1 MSPSAE
7 PLTFSLRPRAPRRR
21 STADIAATYTPK
33 SLTAAQWELAR
44 PAVVD
49 AVVESGTTDSQATA
63 RLGALCSFL
72 ATTSAWDR
80 ASGPMLSAVVTQRHV
95 HAWMTSQG
103 THSAHTQGTSQL
115 MPLVRHLAGAQP
127 HLRLHRDLAVRLG
140 SLAAQ
145 PVPFV
150 ELNAS
155 LTAHIGHKVE
165 GPTWRVGTATRGRT
179 STLLDAEVIG
189 TLAERTIQEPSMP
202 DIASSPSTQTKTVAG
217 PKISR
222 KAKPLSVAARKRAAK
237 ATRERKA
244 ALARAGVTR
253 PVEEFD
259 NSADVLEAIE
269 LYRPNQEALWDTIR
283 PLTCYLTAAY
293 QPPHARRAQ
302 SVMSAVSS
310 FLRWYATSTYRQDR
324 SAPLTLAELQRV
336 DIADAYIVTRSDL
349 SQDSR
354 ATHRS
359 IIRRALRAG
368 DNAPKA
374 AVMAKRP
381 VLGPCTPK
389 ECRTLLEL
397 AAGQPTES
405 RTRQTLWLVALGLGA
420 GLGAGDFRTLRRSD
434 ITTVAIN
441 DVSVLVVSVP
451 GVRPRAVPVMAQFE
465 EAVRDAMTMH
475 DAVLTPD
482 DYVLNGLEDRKQV
495 LRSALRT
502 LVTTAGDIPINQSRL
517 RATWLFTAIHAP
529 VPLTALLDC
538 AGLVSAR
545 SLTEL
550 ATYSTAH
557 KVTSAS
563 TLALVAQQ
571 VQR

>member
-1 MSPSAE
+1 MPPSAD
-7 PLTFSLRPRAPRRR
+7 LHTFPLRPSTPQRR

-33 SLTAAQWELAR
+33 SLTAAQWALAR
-44 PAVVD
+44 QAVVD
-49 AVVESGTTDSQATA
+49 AVNESGTTDSQARV

-80 ASGPMLSAVVTQRHV
+80 TSAPTLSAVVTQRHV
-95 HAWMTSQG
+95 DAWMASQG
-103 THSAHTQGTSQL
+103 THTAQTQGKSQL
-115 MPLVRHLAGAQP
+115 MPLVRHLTDAQP
-127 HLRLHRDLAVRLG
+127 HLRLHREPTVELGGLAQ
-140 SLAAQ
+140 Q
-145 PVPFV
+145 PIPFV

-155 LTAHIGHKVE
+155 MTAHIGHQLE
-165 GPTWRVGTATRGRT
+165 GPAWNVGTATNGRT
-179 STLLDAEVIG
+179 STLLGAEVIVA
-189 TLAERTIQEPSMP
+189 LAERTPQELSMP
-202 DIASSPSTQTKTVAG
+202 DIAASPSTPAQTAPGRKT
-217 PKISR
+217 S

-237 ATRERKA
+237 AARERKA
-244 ALARAGVTR
+244 ALACAGVTR
-253 PVEEFD
+253 PVEEFG
-259 NSADVLEAIE
+259 NSDDILEAIQ
-269 LYRPNQEALWDTIR
+269 LYRPKQEALWDTIR
-283 PLTCYLTAAY
+283 PLTCYLAAAY

-302 SVMSAVSS
+302 SVMSAIGS
-310 FLRWYATSTYRQDR
+310 FVRWYATSTYRQDR

-354 ATHRS
+354 GTHRS

-374 AVMAKRP
+374 AVIAKRP
-381 VLGPCTPK
+381 ALGPCSPQ

-397 AAGQPTES
+397 AASQPTES

-434 ITTVAIN
+434 IAPVSIN
-441 DVSVLVVSVP
+441 GSEVLVVSVP
-451 GVRPRAVPVMAQFE
+451 GTRPRAVPVMAQFE
-465 EAVRDAMTMH
+465 EAVRDAMKRH
-475 DAVLTPD
+475 DAVLPPN
-482 DYVLNGLEDRKQV
+482 DYVLNGLEDRTQV

-502 LVTTAGDIPINQSRL
+502 LVTTAGDIPIKQSRL

-529 VPLTALLDC
+529 VPLIALLDC

-557 KVTSAS
+557 KVTSAA
-563 TLALVAQQ
+563 TMALVAQQ